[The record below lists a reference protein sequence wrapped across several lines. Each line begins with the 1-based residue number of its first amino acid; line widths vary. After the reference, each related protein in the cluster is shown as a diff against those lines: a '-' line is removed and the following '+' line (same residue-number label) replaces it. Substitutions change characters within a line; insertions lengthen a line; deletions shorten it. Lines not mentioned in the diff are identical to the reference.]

1 MVTITYD
8 PKKTDPKKLAA
19 VISELEYGVK
29 EVPVKKAESQDGF
42 TPFPA
47 PLPDDAPEAFA
58 EAFKAARAAGKPMVI
73 DFWATWCA
81 PCVQL
86 KKKTLADPE
95 VVNEF
100 EGVEVIFVNLDEH
113 PELAKAY
120 AVSSIPDVFFVD
132 AQGSVVDRLK
142 AFEEPEPFIKR
153 LQKMKGKKEKVATL
167 GVSTA
172 VPSDEVAKS
181 LELANKVR
189 VLGRA
194 VTKVAP
200 NSAAAKAGL
209 QVEDVLLRLGSND
222 LYSADDIADFLSVS
236 KPGDKVELVFK
247 RPGSAEDRETSV
259 TFGEVEQ
266 VAASGPR
273 LAWQYSG
280 LGQLP
285 QALEE
290 ARAKKKKVLVG
301 LSGAET

>member
-29 EVPVKKAESQDGF
+29 EVPVKKAESQEGF

-47 PLPDDAPEAFA
+47 PLPDDAPKAFA
-58 EAFKAARAAGKPMVI
+58 DAFKAARAASKPIVI

-95 VVNEF
+95 VVKEL
-100 EGVEVIFVNLDEH
+100 EGVEVIYVNLDEH
-113 PELAKAY
+113 PELAKVY
-120 AVSSIPDVFFVD
+120 GVSSIPDVFFID
-132 AQGSVVDRLK
+132 AEGQVVDRLK
-142 AFEEPEPFIKR
+142 AFEEPEPFIER
-153 LQKMKGKKEKVATL
+153 LQKMKSKKEKVATL
-167 GVSTA
+167 GASTA
-172 VPSDEVAKS
+172 VPSDEAAS
-181 LELANKVR
+181 ALELSNKVR
-189 VLGRA
+189 VLGRV
-194 VTKVAP
+194 VTKVVPESPADQ
-200 NSAAAKAGL
+200 AGL
-209 QVEDVLLRLGSND
+209 KVDDVLLRLGSND

-236 KPGDKVELVFK
+236 KPGDKVALVFK
-247 RPGSAEDRETSV
+247 RPGSAEERETTV

-266 VAASGPR
+266 AATGPR
-273 LAWQYSG
+273 LVWQYSG